1 MTALEIPP
9 VQRMRS
15 CTISVKQSLQQRLY
29 NIIIASTHRDYQM
42 LAQMLKFISSW
53 LNVKLA
59 TAYKTLGSNIFPEKN
74 K

>member
-1 MTALEIPP
+1 MTALEILP
-9 VQRMRS
+9 VQIMRS

-29 NIIIASTHRDYQM
+29 NTFASTHRDYQM
-42 LAQMLKFISSW
+42 LAHMLKFISSW

-59 TAYKTLGSNIFPEKN
+59 TAYKRLGSNIFSEKN